1 MENSHPAIITPEEFD
16 FVQSEFQ
23 KRCMKPYSSTSI
35 YATKIICGDCGSY
48 FGAKV
53 WHSNSKYRRV
63 IYQCNS
69 KFKGSHFCTT
79 PHLYEPEIQE
89 KFLQAF
95 AQYFSQKDAVIK
107 NCQFALTR
115 LKKQESR
122 KAELQDELVAVNEK
136 LKDYIQHG
144 GEDFDALNAK
154 YEELSAKLDAEE
166 TAESDRKRRIAKM
179 QKILLMLKKTDSV
192 LETFDESVWNAV
204 LENLTVFHDG
214 SLVFLFRDG
223 MEVKV

>member
-1 MENSHPAIITPEEFD
+1 M
-16 FVQSEFQ
+16 
-23 KRCMKPYSSTSI
+23 
-35 YATKIICGDCGSY
+35 
-48 FGAKV
+48 
-53 WHSNSKYRRV
+53 
-63 IYQCNS
+63 
-69 KFKGSHFCTT
+69 
-79 PHLYEPEIQE
+79 YEPEIQE

-95 AQYFSQKDAVIK
+95 AQYFSQKDVVIK

-115 LKKQESR
+115 LKKQESK

-179 QKILLMLKKTDSV
+179 QKILQTLKKTDSV

-223 MEVKV
+223 TEIKV

>member
-1 MENSHPAIITPEEFD
+1 M
-16 FVQSEFQ
+16 
-23 KRCMKPYSSTSI
+23 
-35 YATKIICGDCGSY
+35 
-48 FGAKV
+48 
-53 WHSNSKYRRV
+53 
-63 IYQCNS
+63 
-69 KFKGSHFCTT
+69 
-79 PHLYEPEIQE
+79 YEPEIQE

-95 AQYFSQKDAVIK
+95 AQYFSQKDVVIK

-115 LKKQESR
+115 LKKQESK

-154 YEELSAKLDAEE
+154 YE

-179 QKILLMLKKTDSV
+179 QKILQTLKKTDSV

-223 MEVKV
+223 TEIKVWEE